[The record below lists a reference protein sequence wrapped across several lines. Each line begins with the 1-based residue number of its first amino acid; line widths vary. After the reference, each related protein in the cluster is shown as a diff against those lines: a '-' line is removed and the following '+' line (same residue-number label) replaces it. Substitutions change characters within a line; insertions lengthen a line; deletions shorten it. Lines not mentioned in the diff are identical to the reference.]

1 MSRFHNFRLHCV
13 ISALQISKKQFA
25 TFYFFVKMKLVS
37 TVSVST
43 SLSKFGYLQSQIFY
57 EQIFLAD
64 DVLKMIQS
72 ELTLKK
78 LGCTQ
83 MWQKLIKLLVR
94 FGELSPILSNK
105 QHFFEQQNVLQHLR
119 HKSVDFQCKIIELT
133 P

>member
-1 MSRFHNFRLHCV
+1 
-13 ISALQISKKQFA
+13 
-25 TFYFFVKMKLVS
+25 MKLVS

-78 LGCTQ
+78 LGD
-83 MWQKLIKLLVR
+83 I
-94 FGELSPILSNK
+94 
-105 QHFFEQQNVLQHLR
+105 
-119 HKSVDFQCKIIELT
+119 
-133 P
+133 